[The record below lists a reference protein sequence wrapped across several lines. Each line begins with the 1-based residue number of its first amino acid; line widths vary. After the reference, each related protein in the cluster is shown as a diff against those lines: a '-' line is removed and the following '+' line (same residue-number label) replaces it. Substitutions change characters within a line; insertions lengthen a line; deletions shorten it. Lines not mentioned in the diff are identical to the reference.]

1 MNKLKILDG
10 ALGTQ
15 LIKKGLALPDYV
27 WSAEAN
33 IKNPEIIKNLYS
45 NYINAGADYITTN
58 TFRTTNRAYS
68 KIIKN
73 QNDQTIN
80 YKEQAKTSFNKAIE
94 IAKSIATKKIE
105 IIGSLAPLEDCYYPN
120 LFPNKDIAYSEYS
133 ELGSWFSDVK
143 VNILMLETMNSII
156 ETEIAI
162 HALKVFEIPIW
173 VSFVLKDNQHLLSG
187 EKLADALK
195 VLANYK
201 IETVLLNCNSI
212 ERTKIAMKI
221 LAYDWSGKWGIYP
234 NLGKGE
240 PSINGV
246 IANYSS
252 MQKFIDL
259 IEKAANMGASILGG
273 CCGSSHMHIK
283 EIYKIR
289 TRLQSK
295 KN

>member
-15 LIKKGLALPDYV
+15 LIKKGLALPEHI

-45 NYINAGADYITTN
+45 HYINSGADYITTN

-80 YKEQAKTSFNKAIE
+80 YKEQAKISFNKAIE
-94 IAKSIATKKIE
+94 IAKSIATKNIE
-105 IIGSLAPLEDCYYPN
+105 IIGSLAPLEDCYDPN
-120 LFPNKDIAYSEYS
+120 LFPNREIAYNEYT
-133 ELGSWFSDVK
+133 ELGCWFSDVE

-162 HALKVFEIPIW
+162 HALKIFEIPIW

-187 EKLADALK
+187 EKLVDALK
-195 VLANYK
+195 VLTKYK
-201 IETVLLNCNSI
+201 IDAVLLNCNSI
-212 ERTKIAMKI
+212 ERTNIAMKI
-221 LAYDWSGKWGIYP
+221 LADKWTGKWGIYP
-234 NLGKGE
+234 NLGTGE

-246 IANYSS
+246 ITNYSS
-252 MQKFIDL
+252 MQKFID
-259 IEKAANMGASILGG
+259 IIGKAANMGASILGG

-289 TRLQSK
+289 TRLKSK